1 MKSFYITHF
10 SRHEQ
15 YNICLNYF
23 GQIAGSTMLDHMES
37 VCLVLYETTKLSF
50 KMVEQLCFSMS
61 NEGEFLL
68 FCILPSLVFSL
79 FWNDHSSRCVVAKH
93 YCFNLHFPDDI
104 CEALF
109 VICMSSL
116 VACLFRSL
124 AHFKNQVA
132 CFLIVEFYKLF
143 IYSG

>member
-1 MKSFYITHF
+1 MFKLFWANSKEYNVGSYGECMFSFIWNHQTVF
-10 SRHEQ
+10 QNGWATLLFHEQ
-15 YNICLNYF
+15 WRRVPI
-23 GQIAGSTMLDHMES
+23 
-37 VCLVLYETTKLSF
+37 VLHPP
-50 KMVEQLCFSMS
+50 Q
-61 NEGEFLL
+61 
-68 FCILPSLVFSL
+68 SLVFSL

-124 AHFKNQVA
+124 AHFKNKVA